1 MEIIEKEMK
10 RVYLIT
16 LKGRLDAET
25 SPQLDA
31 VLDSAME
38 RGNFRFLLDLGEL
51 AFISSRGLKSL
62 LRVRKEVRKYNRGDV
77 RLLKVP
83 DNIREALNLTGL
95 LPLFTVYDSAMDA
108 VGDF

>member
-1 MEIIEKEMK
+1 MEIIEKETK
-10 RVYLIT
+10 RLYIIT

-25 SPQLDA
+25 SPQFDA

-38 RGNFRFLLDLGEL
+38 RSHYRFLLDLGEL

-62 LRVRKEVRKYNRGDV
+62 LRVRKAVRKFNRGDV
-77 RLLKVP
+77 RLLNVP
-83 DNIREALNLTGL
+83 VNISEALKITGL
-95 LPLFTVYDSAMDA
+95 LSLFTVYDDAMDA